1 MWHELAELHD
11 IRFRDPWKLT
21 PPTHLYYT
29 GIFKGGGKNPLVY
42 KSYRKIGLL
51 PYPTKVDQGC
61 VAYRESV
68 CTDIDEAQSVANH
81 GVDCRHQI
89 HLIKDLVVYKRC
101 MITVD
106 VDIATC
112 FPSYEQND
120 GSLTKFDEGV
130 PVHLIEAI
138 ASLNHD
144 AKASIKVG
152 PCRYTEPMRM
162 SVGTVEGGVDS

>member
-1 MWHELAELHD
+1 
-11 IRFRDPWKLT
+11 
-21 PPTHLYYT
+21 
-29 GIFKGGGKNPLVY
+29 
-42 KSYRKIGLL
+42 
-51 PYPTKVDQGC
+51 
-61 VAYRESV
+61 
-68 CTDIDEAQSVANH
+68 
-81 GVDCRHQI
+81 
-89 HLIKDLVVYKRC
+89 

-162 SVGTVEGGVDS
+162 SVGTVEGGVDSCRNFTTQVTPLLRDLRTCPEAARIGPKRVGVVTHMDDLKLLPRSRADTTRMLNMTAEWMYARRR

>member
-1 MWHELAELHD
+1 MDRRTKKPTTKKKPPSKKAMQIKKDAE
-11 IRFRDPWKLT
+11 RAKAAADPFAT
-21 PPTHLYYT
+21 PGSARATL
-29 GIFKGGGKNPLVY
+29 
-42 KSYRKIGLL
+42 
-51 PYPTKVDQGC
+51 
-61 VAYRESV
+61 
-68 CTDIDEAQSVANH
+68 
-81 GVDCRHQI
+81 
-89 HLIKDLVVYKRC
+89 RC

-152 PCRYTEPMRM
+152 PCRWSLCSQGLRA
-162 SVGTVEGGVDS
+162 DCKH